1 MIYEGRTGTV
11 TLSNDSRCYGLADWT
26 QSAHVATMASHP
38 AELRVEV
45 KHRGKPPSPYYWEIY
60 RGDEPMWI
68 ERAVDGYP
76 TYGDAFEAGQTAL
89 VHLLGHEPLYKGN

>member
-1 MIYEGRTGTV
+1 MPSLWRRHNYRRKIP
-11 TLSNDSRCYGLADWT
+11 DWVVG
-26 QSAHVATMASHP
+26 QCRRAHIATMASHP

-89 VHLLGHEPLYKGN
+89 VRLLGHEPLYKGN